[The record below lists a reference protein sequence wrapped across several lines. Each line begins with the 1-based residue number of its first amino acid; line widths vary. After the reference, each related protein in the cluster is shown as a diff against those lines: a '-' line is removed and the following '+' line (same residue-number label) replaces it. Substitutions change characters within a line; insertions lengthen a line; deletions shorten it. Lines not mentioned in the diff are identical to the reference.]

1 MSAVRFRPQPPF
13 PRGFNCRKKASHSFC
28 RRGRNTTTS
37 AVAEVAA
44 VVQPRHSTIIKLL
57 GVGALVLV
65 LLIPL
70 RMITGV
76 LSDRLSRR
84 NEAVADITSSWG
96 KEQNVIGPVLGVP
109 YQYRYKTV
117 KEVPLGGDKVE
128 RREVEE
134 TAIANAYFLPQT
146 LNVTGDVRTQML
158 HRGIYNAAVFRAQT
172 TLTGQFAPPDFGAL
186 KIDIKDVQWKD
197 AFVTIAVNDLR
208 GTREALVL
216 DWGGVKHPLL
226 PGSQVPGYTTGAT
239 ASLGSDKPIGTE
251 VQFSIPL
258 DFNGSD
264 GIFFAPFGVQNEATL
279 KSNWPDPGF
288 RGSFLPAERSVR
300 PDGFNATWKVSYYGR
315 DYPQQW
321 TSRGGN
327 ERFNVKSVADSRFGA
342 QFLSI
347 LDAYRYVERSIK
359 YGVLFLVLVFTTF
372 FLFEV
377 TARQKIHPFQYLMVG
392 AALCLFYLL
401 LLSISEFIGFS
412 WAYLIAAVASTM
424 LITWYCR
431 FFLGG
436 GVRTLMIGAGLAGVY
451 TFLYITLRQQDYALL
466 MGAIALFIVL
476 TIVMYVT
483 RKVDWYARDAG

>member
-1 MSAVRFRPQPPF
+1 MAETQAPPPLPKSQP
-13 PRGFNCRKKASHSFC
+13 SFT
-28 RRGRNTTTS
+28 R
-37 AVAEVAA
+37 
-44 VVQPRHSTIIKLL
+44 RHSTIIKLV

-70 RMITGV
+70 AMITGV
-76 LSDRLSRR
+76 LNERLSRR

-96 KEQNVIGPVLGVP
+96 KEQNVIGPVLGIP
-109 YQYRYKTV
+109 YQYKFRTM
-117 KEVPLGGDKVE
+117 KEIPLGGDKVE

-134 TAIANAYFLPQT
+134 TAIANAYFLPET
-146 LNVTGDVRTQML
+146 LNITGDVQTQTL
-158 HRGIYNAAVFRAQT
+158 HRGIYDAAVFRAQVK
-172 TLTGQFAPPDFGAL
+172 LSGKFAPPDFGAL
-186 KIDIKDVQWKD
+186 KIDLKDVQWKD
-197 AFVTIAVNDLR
+197 AFVTIAVNDMR
-208 GTREALVL
+208 GTRESIVV
-216 DWGGVKHPLL
+216 DWGGVKRPLL
-226 PGSQVPGYTTGAT
+226 PGSQIPGYTTGAT
-239 ASLGSDKPIGTE
+239 ALLANDQPIASNVE
-251 VQFSIPL
+251 YSIAL
-258 DFNGSD
+258 DFNGSG

-279 KSNWPDPGF
+279 KSNWADPGF
-288 RGSFLPAERSVR
+288 RGAFLPAERSVR
-300 PDGFNATWKVSYYGR
+300 PDGFDAKWKISYYGR

-321 TSRGGN
+321 TAKTGN
-327 ERFNVKSVADSRFGA
+327 ERFNITTVSNSFFGTE
-342 QFLSI
+342 FLSI

-392 AALCLFYLL
+392 AALCIFYLL

-412 WAYLIAAVASTM
+412 GSYLIAAVASTG

-436 GVRTLMIGAGLAGVY
+436 GMRTLMVGAGLAGVY

-476 TIVMYVT
+476 ALVMFVT
-483 RKVDWYARDAG
+483 RKVDWYARDAN

>member
-1 MSAVRFRPQPPF
+1 MPETQAPPPLPKTQP
-13 PRGFNCRKKASHSFC
+13 SFT
-28 RRGRNTTTS
+28 RRNT
-37 AVAEVAA
+37 
-44 VVQPRHSTIIKLL
+44 TIIKLL

-70 RMITGV
+70 MMISGV
-76 LSDRLSRR
+76 LSDRLQRR

-96 KEQNVIGPVLGVP
+96 QEQNVIGPVLGIP
-109 YQYRYKTV
+109 YTYRYKTV

-134 TAIANAYFLPQT
+134 TATANAYFLPET
-146 LNVTGDVRTQML
+146 LNIAGDVQTQTL
-158 HRGIYNAAVFRAQT
+158 HRGIYDAAVFRAQV
-172 TLTGQFAPPDFGAL
+172 TLTGKFAPPDFGAL
-186 KIDIKDVQWKD
+186 KIDSTDVQWKD
-197 AFVTIAVNDLR
+197 AFVSFAVNDMR
-208 GTREALVL
+208 GTREGIVL
-216 DWGGVKHPLL
+216 DWGGDKRPLL

-239 ASLGSDKPIGTE
+239 AMLGADHPIGTA
-251 VQFSIPL
+251 VDFSIAV
-258 DFNGSD
+258 DFNGSE
-264 GIFFAPFGVQNEATL
+264 GIFFAPFGVKNEATL

-288 RGSFLPAERSVR
+288 RGAFLPANRSVR
-300 PDGFNATWKVSYYGR
+300 PDGFDANWKVSYYGR

-321 TSRGGN
+321 SSRGGN
-327 ERFNVKSVADSRFGA
+327 ERFNVKSVGSSRFGA

-401 LLSISEFIGFS
+401 LLLLSEVIGFG
-412 WAYLIAAVASTM
+412 WEYLIASVASTL

-436 GVRTLMIGAGLAGVY
+436 GVRTLIIGAGLAGVY
-451 TFLYITLRQQDYALL
+451 AFLYITLRQQDYALL

-476 TIVMYVT
+476 AIVMYVT
-483 RKVDWYARDAG
+483 RKVDWYARDVSQA

>member
-1 MSAVRFRPQPPF
+1 MAEPQAPPPLPKSQPTF
-13 PRGFNCRKKASHSFC
+13 GK
-28 RRGRNTTTS
+28 RNN
-37 AVAEVAA
+37 
-44 VVQPRHSTIIKLL
+44 TIIKLL

-70 RMITGV
+70 AMITGV
-76 LSDRLSRR
+76 LNERLARR
-84 NEAVADITSSWG
+84 NEAVVDITSSWG
-96 KEQNVIGPVLGVP
+96 KEQNVIGPVLGIP
-109 YQYRYKTV
+109 FQYRFKAV
-117 KEVPLGGDKVE
+117 KEVPLAEGRVE

-134 TAIANAYFLPQT
+134 TATANAYFLPQ
-146 LNVTGDVRTQML
+146 LLKINGEVQTQTL
-158 HRGIYNAAVFRAQT
+158 HRGIYDAAVFRAQ
-172 TLTGQFAPPDFGAL
+172 LVLSGKFAPPDFGAL
-186 KIDIKDVQWKD
+186 KIDSRDLQWKD

-208 GTREALVL
+208 GTREALLL
-216 DWGGVKHPLL
+216 DWGGAKRPLL

-239 ASLGSDKPIGTE
+239 ASLGADKPIDNE
-251 VQFSIPL
+251 VEFSIAL

-264 GIFFAPFGVQNEATL
+264 GIFFVPFGVQNEATL
-279 KSNWPDPGF
+279 KSNWPDPAF
-288 RGSFLPAERSVR
+288 RGAFLPADRSVR
-300 PDGFNATWKVSYYGR
+300 PDGFNANWKVSYYGR

-327 ERFNVKSVADSRFGA
+327 ERFNLQVVTNSRFGA

-401 LLSISEFIGFS
+401 LLSISEFIGFG
-412 WAYLIAAVASTM
+412 WAYLMAAAASTI
-424 LITWYCR
+424 LITRYCR

-476 TIVMYVT
+476 AVVMYVT
-483 RKVDWYARDAG
+483 RKVDWYARDSG